1 MLFSVTKHLHGIF
14 SSAAVILIT
23 VCFGIPLY
31 ILAIAKLLVRWP
43 AWQRIITRASSW
55 LIERWIECI
64 IFAIRLTMKTEWDIQ
79 GVEQLSRNQWYFISS
94 NHQFWT
100 DLPALLIVFHN
111 HVPSLKIFAKRE
123 ILWIPIVGIG
133 CWAIDFPFM
142 KRYSQSYLKQH
153 PEKRGEDLK
162 ITRKA
167 CERYKDT
174 PVSILNFTEGTR
186 FRPEKHR
193 RQNSPYRHLL
203 RPKAGGFAYAL
214 HAMGGRIKTLLDVT
228 IVYPKEPG
236 GLWQFLCGAVSQV
249 IVRVEKSQI
258 SEEYLKGDYLN
269 DSSFRTNFQNWVNEC
284 WQRKDDLIEQIRSQ
298 ASLSNK
304 MES

>member
-1 MLFSVTKHLHGIF
+1 MVSSVTKHLHGFF
-14 SSAAVILIT
+14 SAAAVILIT
-23 VCFGIPLY
+23 ACFGIPLH
-31 ILAIAKLLVRWP
+31 ILAIVKFLIRLPV
-43 AWQRIITRASSW
+43 WQRISTQISSW
-55 LIERWIECI
+55 LVERWIECI
-64 IFAIRLTMKTEWDIQ
+64 IFAIRLTLKTEWDIQ
-79 GVEQLSRNQWYFISS
+79 GVEQLSRDQWYFISS

-100 DLPALLIVFHN
+100 DIPTLLIVFHD
-111 HVPSLKIFAKRE
+111 HVPSLKIFAKKE

-133 CWAIDFPFM
+133 CWALDFPFM
-142 KRYSQSYLKQH
+142 KRYSQTYLKQH

-186 FRPEKHR
+186 FRSDKHR

-214 HAMGGRIKTLLDVT
+214 HAMGGRINTLLDVT

-236 GLWQFLCGAVSQV
+236 GLWQFLCGAVSHV
-249 IVRVEKSQI
+249 IVRVEKSHI
-258 SEEYLKGDYLN
+258 SEAYLKGDYLN
-269 DSSFRTNFQNWVNEC
+269 DSSFRTYFQNWVNER
-284 WQRKDDLIEQIRSQ
+284 WQRKDDLIEQIRRQ
-298 ASLSNK
+298 ASLSNN
-304 MES
+304 M